1 MFNRDFILV
10 IALVVIALLCF
21 PILGLLVS
29 DFTPAS
35 IAQARATSTP
45 IGTSTP
51 APHAYLLPFR
61 QVFAIGQSRPISPS
75 AFLLYENGTD
85 VFQLIEQQGAFARLQ
100 TLDGKLSFWTAAENV
115 SMNAPTAAQ
124 YDFSGRGKTIR
135 LIPSTGYACLHEDA
149 PPPTFSTCQSLP
161 NFSSAKLTAKI
172 TSGPVIIYLV
182 EIDNKNYYAP
192 PDIVLSIP

>member
-1 MFNRDFILV
+1 MNRDSILILALV
-10 IALVVIALLCF
+10 IIALACF

-29 DFTPAS
+29 DFTPTS
-35 IAQARATSTP
+35 ISQARATTTP

-51 APHAYLLPFR
+51 APRAYLLPFR
-61 QVFAIGQSRPISPS
+61 QVFAIGQSRPITPS

-85 VFQLIEQQGAFARLQ
+85 AFQLIGQQGTFARLQ
-100 TLDGKLSFWTAAENV
+100 TLDGKLSFWTATENV
-115 SMNAPTAAQ
+115 SMTSPAAAL

-149 PPPTFSTCQSLP
+149 PPPTFSTCQPLP

-172 TSGPVIIYLV
+172 TSGPVIMYLV

-192 PDIVLSIP
+192 PEIVLSIP

>member
-1 MFNRDFILV
+1 MFNRDSLLV
-10 IALVVIALLCF
+10 FALVVIALVCF

-29 DFTPAS
+29 DFTPTS
-35 IAQARATSTP
+35 IAQISVTITP

-51 APHAYLLPFR
+51 APRVYLLPFR
-61 QVFAIGQSRPISPS
+61 QVFAIGQSRPITPS

-100 TLDGKLSFWTAAENV
+100 TLDGKLSFWTPADNV
-115 SMNAPTAAQ
+115 STTAPAAAQ

-149 PPPTFSTCQSLP
+149 PPPTFSTCQPLP

-172 TSGPVIIYLV
+172 TSGSVIMYLV
-182 EIDNKNYYAP
+182 EIDSKNYYAP
-192 PDIVLSIP
+192 PEIVLSIP